1 MGNKIHNE
9 KAIDIFVII
18 AETLEKW
25 QNPSTDAGKAVLGEH
40 YNWAAELKA
49 ENKIILAGP
58 VDFELTST
66 NKINP
71 IGHTTGIIMLNVSS
85 REEAIAW
92 AEKDPF
98 HMHGYRKNIVHS
110 LKISITENAVFETLY
125 KLNNS
130 A

>member
-1 MGNKIHNE
+1 MGNNILNE
-9 KAIDIFVII
+9 KAIDFFFII

-40 YNWAAELKA
+40 YSWAAELKA
-49 ENKIILAGP
+49 QNKIILAGP
-58 VDFELTST
+58 VDFELTPT

-71 IGHTTGIIMLNVSS
+71 IGHTTGIILLNISS
-85 REEAIAW
+85 REEAISW

-110 LKISITENAVFETLY
+110 LKISITENSVFETLHQ
-125 KLNNS
+125 LTIPI
-130 A
+130 